1 MTADRDFDDALEALL
16 VARNPRGMQSLRTA
30 LEPGYYRRAS
40 ALLAGARR
48 VLIGTGFPV
57 AGTFETDGPV
67 GAMALYRALEQRGAQ
82 CWIACATPLAAE
94 LEHEFRVLPLQA
106 TDRDAAREE
115 AILRLAQVTPDAIV
129 SIERPGLAAD
139 GRYYNMRGEDISV
152 DCGIFDSYLELAD
165 CPTIAI
171 GDGGNEIGMGKIA
184 AAVAKLAITPAATGC
199 DELLVADVSNWG
211 AYGLL
216 AYFDLLEASDHLGSL
231 RPRELLAFL
240 SSRGSVDGVTREN
253 TLTEDGMDPSAG
265 ETIISELRALAA
277 AATREASA

>member
-1 MTADRDFDDALEALL
+1 MTPDRQFDDALEALL
-16 VARNPRGMQSLRTA
+16 VARNPRGMQSLRAA

-40 ALLAGARR
+40 ALLADARR

-94 LEHEFRVLPLQA
+94 LENEFRVMPLQA
-106 TDRDAAREE
+106 MDRDAAREE
-115 AILRLAQVTPDAIV
+115 ATLRLAQVTPDAII

-139 GRYYNMRGEDISV
+139 GRYYNMRGEDISA
-152 DCGIFDSYLELAD
+152 DCGIFDCYLELAD

-184 AAVAKLAITPAATGC
+184 GAVAKLAITPAATSC

-216 AYFDLLEASDHLGSL
+216 AYFDLLEATDHLGAL

>member
-1 MTADRDFDDALEALL
+1 MTPTAFDDALEELL
-16 VARNPRGMQSLRTA
+16 VFRNPRGMQSLRAA
-30 LEPGYYRRAS
+30 LSPGYYRRAS
-40 ALLAGARR
+40 TLLAAARR

-82 CWIACATPLAAE
+82 CWIACAAPLAAE

-129 SIERPGLAAD
+129 SIERPGLAAN
-139 GRYYNMRGEDISV
+139 GRYYNMRGEDISA
-152 DCGIFDSYLELAD
+152 DCGIFDSYLELAG

-171 GDGGNEIGMGKIA
+171 GDGGNEIGMGKVA
-184 AAVAKLAITPAATGC
+184 DAVAKLSITPAATSC

-216 AYFDLLEASDHLGSL
+216 AYFDLLEATDHLGTV

-253 TLTEDGMDPSAG
+253 TLTEDGMDPAAG
-265 ETIISELRALAA
+265 EAIISELRALTAA
-277 AATREASA
+277 AKREADA